1 MRDQRRAQRGSGL
14 LQSGMKRK
22 GKSLAFLGTSL
33 FLSQTK
39 RMKLWFRGKS
49 DLQPPGKRLR
59 RWPKVLSLMCSLCSS
74 PLPCPPF
81 PSSLWGKDHIR
92 PALMNGKVKAFGEK
106 KMVRPLTRKEIS
118 EMAPRSQRQNLLLH
132 PKCWGF
138 PFFTS
143 RLGDLQLSCK
153 IVVFSLR

>member
-1 MRDQRRAQRGSGL
+1 MESYFSEGPKKGSEGK
-14 LQSGMKRK
+14 GTPAITDEEDKE
-22 GKSLAFLGTSL
+22 GKSLEFLGTSL

-49 DLQPPGKRLR
+49 GLQPPGKRLR

-74 PLPCPPF
+74 PLPRPPF
-81 PSSLWGKDHIR
+81 PSSLWAKDHIR
-92 PALMNGKVKAFGEK
+92 PALMNGKAKALEKK

-132 PKCWGF
+132 PKC
-138 PFFTS
+138 
-143 RLGDLQLSCK
+143 
-153 IVVFSLR
+153 